1 MKSHGSG
8 LWITG
13 PRLAF
18 GAWWTHDHGA
28 MWPLRGSEGHRDRSE
43 IERERRSSGFLPMAP
58 LGGATAEMS
67 TRRRSTKV
75 DDGAP
80 MGRWFWARG
89 GEIGTGVSAID
100 NGAALVALFIGP

>member
-43 IERERRSSGFLPMAP
+43 IERERGGVVRVLTN
-58 LGGATAEMS
+58 GATAKMS